1 VAAVVRF
8 AERDARRGLWNEAIE
23 TLRVAIVLD
32 PRELSAWDALA
43 RCFEKTGDAS
53 RAASAARVAAKIRE
67 LCGDEV
73 KS

>member
-1 VAAVVRF
+1 
-8 AERDARRGLWNEAIE
+8 
-23 TLRVAIVLD
+23 VAIVLD